1 MLDTLPTLSTTD
13 WIWLMVSGML
23 IGGAKAGLRGLG
35 MLAIPIMA
43 AIFGGKPS
51 AGLVLPMLIIADTL
65 AVLYYNRDAEWS
77 YIWKLLPAAVIGIL
91 TGSVVGLY
99 INDDT
104 FKIFMGS
111 IVIAG
116 LILMV
121 VQERR
126 ALPATLTQSYGFGA
140 AFGLLGGFSTMIG
153 NAAGPVMAVYLLAIH
168 LPKNTFIGTGAWFFL
183 LINVIKVPLHV
194 LVWKTIYWES
204 LKISLLTA
212 PAIILGIGI
221 GIAVIKVIP
230 EREFRYFIIIVTFL
244 TALRLFW

>member
-1 MLDTLPTLSTTD
+1 
-13 WIWLMVSGML
+13 
-23 IGGAKAGLRGLG
+23 
-35 MLAIPIMA
+35 
-43 AIFGGKPS
+43 
-51 AGLVLPMLIIADTL
+51 
-65 AVLYYNRDAEWS
+65 
-77 YIWKLLPAAVIGIL
+77 AVIGIL